1 MSDTYTSTVTVD
13 PDERAV
19 EEVHC
24 IECGAPISAIPSWYA
39 TVHVKF
45 TCDVCR
51 QKSPRLGQSVA
62 AASSGGADGEALR
75 DPALI
80 GEVDGDGELALDDV
94 ADLEEDPDLS
104 LDDVEVE
111 EE

>member
-1 MSDTYTSTVTVD
+1 MSDTFTATID
-13 PDERAV
+13 PDERVV

-39 TVHVKF
+39 TVRVKF

-62 AASSGGADGEALR
+62 AAAAAEPEAAR
-75 DPALI
+75 DPALL
-80 GEVDGDGELALDDV
+80 GEVDGDDDLALEDAEIEDD
-94 ADLEEDPDLS
+94 ADVS
-104 LDDVEVE
+104 LDEAEVE
-111 EE
+111 E